1 MDARGEADEMD
12 DVRTERGLS
21 IADRRPGG
29 ELALA
34 AALPPALALL
44 GPLVVVGG
52 RLSPLV
58 PVAAFPLIMGVK
70 GLWKGLNGGQNGL
83 FGGLKESFG
92 RVWGPVFAAF
102 YLVWGHFLLWVAA
115 ERYARRLS
123 AALGEG
129 RWLYLAAALA
139 LALWLG
145 QGGRPL
151 LARGV
156 RALLL
161 CALAALALA
170 LLVALPGVERRNL
183 RPVERADLVGFLPAV
198 ALVVSLSGWAVF
210 ALAIPGGREE
220 ETAPSRTWTWMAVGC
235 GILALLLL
243 AAVGCFGPALV
254 ERMDDP
260 FLYLL
265 EGVRVPGAFR
275 RGEAALCALLIPGE
289 LALQALLV
297 RGCAALWE
305 GLAPRMGGRGA
316 GLTAAAMFLL
326 AGWVEGGPMTGNLLF
341 CGGLLFGAGLPG
353 LAFLLRR
360 ARGGSEGR
368 AHLVWKKA
376 PDRQDIAA
384 RKEIKKS

>member
-1 MDARGEADEMD
+1 MNWGKEK
-12 DVRTERGLS
+12 
-21 IADRRPGG
+21 PGG
-29 ELALA
+29 ASGRDGPASRDAGAGLIPPVRGSSTAGQLALV

-44 GPLVVVGG
+44 GPLIVVAG
-52 RLSPLV
+52 RLSFLV
-58 PVAAFPLIMGVK
+58 PVAAFPLGMGIK
-70 GLWKGLNGGQNGL
+70 RLWKGLNGGQKGL
-83 FGGLKESFG
+83 FDALKEAFG
-92 RVWGPVFAAF
+92 GVWGPIFAAF
-102 YLVWGHFLLWVAA
+102 YLVWGHFLLWAA
-115 ERYARRLS
+115 AGRYAHRLS

-129 RWLYLAAALA
+129 RWLYLAVGLA

-145 QGGRPL
+145 RGGRPRL
-151 LARGV
+151 TRGIQV
-156 RALLL
+156 MLL
-161 CALAALALA
+161 CTLTALALA

-183 RPVERADLVGFLPAV
+183 WPVERADLAGFLPAL
-198 ALVVSLSGWAVF
+198 ALAVSLSGWAVF
-210 ALAIPGGREE
+210 TLAVPREREE
-220 ETAPSRTWTWMAVGC
+220 KAVPSRGWTWTAVGC
-235 GILALLLL
+235 GALSLLLL

-305 GLAPRMGGRGA
+305 GLAPRLGGRGA
-316 GLTAAAMFLL
+316 GLTAGAMFLL

-341 CGGLLFGAGLPG
+341 WGGLLFGIGLPG

-360 ARGGSEGR
+360 GGRG
-368 AHLVWKKA
+368 
-376 PDRQDIAA
+376 
-384 RKEIKKS
+384 

>member
-1 MDARGEADEMD
+1 MDHGKVEKVDGTAAPETGREAGPA
-12 DVRTERGLS
+12 VAGQ
-21 IADRRPGG
+21 
-29 ELALA
+29 LALA

-44 GPLVVVGG
+44 GPLVVVAG
-52 RLSPLV
+52 RLSPLA
-58 PVAAFPLIMGVK
+58 PVAAFPLIMGANK
-70 GLWKGLNGGQNGL
+70 LWEGLNGGQNGL
-83 FGGLKESFG
+83 FGGLREAFG
-92 RVWGPVFAAF
+92 GVLGPVIAVF
-102 YLVWGHFLLWVAA
+102 YLLWGHFLLWVAA
-115 ERYARRLS
+115 GRYARRLS

-129 RWLYLAAALA
+129 RWLYLAAGLA

-161 CALAALALA
+161 CALTALALA

-183 RPVERADLVGFLPAV
+183 WPVGGGDLAGFLPAV
-198 ALVVSLSGWAVF
+198 ALTVSLSGWAVF
-210 ALAIPGGREE
+210 ALAVPGEREE
-220 ETAPSRTWTWMAVGC
+220 RAVPSRRWAWPAVGC
-235 GILALLLL
+235 GVLALLLL
-243 AAVGCFGPALV
+243 AAVGCFGPALA
-254 ERMDDP
+254 ERMDDL

-305 GLAPRMGGRGA
+305 GLAPRWRGRGA
-316 GLTAAAMFLL
+316 ELTAGAMFLL

-341 CGGLLFGAGLPG
+341 CGGLLFGVGLPG
-353 LAFLLRR
+353 LAFLLKRTG
-360 ARGGSEGR
+360 RGQEG
-368 AHLVWKKA
+368 VGTSCV
-376 PDRQDIAA
+376 
-384 RKEIKKS
+384 EKSP